1 MTIILPRQNLF
12 WNTKPIIVLF
22 SFGICDD
29 AHTVRT
35 QASVRPAD
43 LRQVKNGHSPDFGYP
58 RLKPGKGLDLSQFFM
73 AYLKPDQPEKVYV
86 PALRA
91 AKEKGEKL
99 VCLTAYDYPTARI
112 VDEAGVDI
120 ILVGDSM
127 GNVIHGYGNTIPVTL
142 DEILSATMAVKRG
155 STRALIVSDMPYGT
169 FHTGDNKAVRNAMRL
184 LKNGGAEA
192 VKLEGGRNRVDLVK
206 RLVDE
211 EIPVMAHIGLT
222 PQSVHKLGGYRV
234 QGKTTVD
241 ANKLIEDAK
250 LLEEA
255 GAFAIVLELI
265 PREVAETISKEL
277 TISTVGIGAGAACD
291 IQVLVLHD
299 LIGFTFGRQPRFVRQ
314 YANVS
319 EVISTAITEWME
331 DVRTGDYPSEAE
343 SYGFPKEAKAVTEGS

>member
-1 MTIILPRQNLF
+1 
-12 WNTKPIIVLF
+12 
-22 SFGICDD
+22 
-29 AHTVRT
+29 
-35 QASVRPAD
+35 
-43 LRQVKNGHSPDFGYP
+43 
-58 RLKPGKGLDLSQFFM
+58 
-73 AYLKPDQPEKVYV
+73 
-86 PALRA
+86 
-91 AKEKGEKL
+91 
-99 VCLTAYDYPTARI
+99 
-112 VDEAGVDI
+112 
-120 ILVGDSM
+120 
-127 GNVIHGYGNTIPVTL
+127 
-142 DEILSATMAVKRG
+142 
-155 STRALIVSDMPYGT
+155 MPYGS

-211 EIPVMAHIGLT
+211 EIAVMAHIGLT

-234 QGKTTVD
+234 QGKTAVD

-250 LLEEA
+250 LLEQA

-265 PREVAETISKEL
+265 PREIAEIITKEL

-319 EVISTAITEWME
+319 EVISTAITNWME
-331 DVRTGDYPSEAE
+331 DVRSGNYPNAEE
-343 SYGFPKEAKAVTEGS
+343 SYGMPEAAKKEMKA